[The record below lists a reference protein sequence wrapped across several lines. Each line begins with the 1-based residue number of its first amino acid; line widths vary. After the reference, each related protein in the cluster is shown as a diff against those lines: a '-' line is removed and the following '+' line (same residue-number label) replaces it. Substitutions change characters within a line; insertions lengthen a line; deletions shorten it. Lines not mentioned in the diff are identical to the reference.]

1 VSDRWTADQLGA
13 GWRWLLVFEYAGA
26 TYYMGTE
33 SWDLR
38 VGSQTV
44 AVVPGMLDAPD
55 VEEAI
60 DLWVTDAPRSS
71 VALAL
76 MFPFNVGQ
84 LVSRGYML
92 DGVRGELAQVY
103 VGGSWEER
111 RTVMVGTFVDPE
123 YGGEDEPVTLSL
135 EENVLDDTGTFP
147 DELVTFSRAE
157 WDEAGVIKPVATPS
171 ADEVNGRVFPFVVG
185 TPGAGV
191 TAGSPTFLLY
201 VYVVA
206 GPVVYAVWAVA
217 GHQVEASTVTL
228 RDDAGNT
235 QVANIEHVTV
245 NGRRIAVAE
254 HVVGASLFTASQNV
268 AIVWDNGGGLTGVRN
283 AGALLQYALERS
295 RVRVDYQ
302 SLLTALPALDDF
314 RIDTYIDEPVSLSDW
329 LLHSVLEVLPVSMV
343 SGPRGVYPQVWPWTA
358 TAQDA
363 TWDVDTS
370 VETDVT
376 RVSRVSYEG
385 RAEVANSGLFLYRV
399 NPLTD
404 AYATSLRYDG
414 APVDAKNLWS
424 DATLRR
430 SYGQFGRVALD
441 YESGIISDDATAA
454 RVVAWRSRRY
464 ALPSRTVQYAL
475 PPRYGSIRRGDVVSL
490 TDADVGFSKDV
501 ALVQSIRWT
510 EDHGLIV
517 SLRVTSHA

>member
-1 VSDRWTADQLGA
+1 
-13 GWRWLLVFEYAGA
+13 
-26 TYYMGTE
+26 
-33 SWDLR
+33 
-38 VGSQTV
+38 
-44 AVVPGMLDAPD
+44 
-55 VEEAI
+55 
-60 DLWVTDAPRSS
+60 
-71 VALAL
+71 

-92 DGVRGELAQVY
+92 DGVRGELAQIY
-103 VGGSWEER
+103 VGGTWEQR
-111 RTVMVGTFVDPE
+111 RTVMVGTFTDPE

-147 DELVTFSRAE
+147 NELVTFSRAE

-201 VYVVA
+201 FYFTA
-206 GPVVYAVWAVA
+206 GPVGHAVWAVA

-228 RDDAGNT
+228 RDDEGNT

-245 NGRRIAVAE
+245 NGRRIAVAD
-254 HVVGASLFTASQNV
+254 HVVSGTFPASQNV

-385 RAEVANSGLFLYRV
+385 RSEVANSGLFLYRV

-424 DATLRR
+424 DAPLRR
-430 SYGQFGRVALD
+430 SYGQFGRVVLD
-441 YESGIISDDATAA
+441 YESGIISDDTTAA